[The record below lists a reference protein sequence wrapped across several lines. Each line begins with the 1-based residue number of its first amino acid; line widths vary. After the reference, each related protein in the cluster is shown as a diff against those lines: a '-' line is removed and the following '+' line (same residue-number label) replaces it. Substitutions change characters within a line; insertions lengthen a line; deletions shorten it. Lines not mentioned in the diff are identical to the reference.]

1 MIIEALIR
9 VHAYCI
15 NAFQG
20 PIKIDKTFYRFFD
33 TTWKVM
39 P

>member
-20 PIKIDKTFYRFFD
+20 PLIKIDKTFYRFFE
-33 TTWKVM
+33 TS
-39 P
+39 

>member
-9 VHAYCI
+9 VHANCI

-20 PIKIDKTFYRFFD
+20 LIKIDKTFYRFFE
-33 TTWKVM
+33 TS
-39 P
+39 